1 MLTPTEFTKWLYKK
15 EPIMRPIPPKQ
26 NKGKKAKEIKEKIIP
41 DYKTCKRCGAHLPS
55 SEFFFAR
62 TSKDGL
68 MANCKSCQRII
79 KQEFKEKNKAKEVA
93 NNAGRKRSNGKEKM

>member
-1 MLTPTEFTKWLYKK
+1 MMTPPEFSQWLYRK

-26 NKGKKAKEIKEKIIP
+26 ENVRKLRDISEIDIP
-41 DYKTCKRCGAHLPS
+41 DYKTCKRCGAYLPS

-68 MANCKSCQRII
+68 MGNCKNCQRAL
-79 KQEFKEKNKAKEVA
+79 KEESYERCK
-93 NNAGRKRSNGKEKM
+93 RKHR